1 MRERSSHTTT
11 GESNQKLC
19 IVHTRK
25 MGKKATK
32 AADNVFCMARYQAAE
47 DDNTFSSRERAA
59 EEIGLDR
66 TRLARIELG
75 SVLPYP
81 EEVLMLS
88 EAYNMPELCNQYC
101 SRVCPIGKTTMKEL
115 DIQEFDRLTLKV
127 LGSLKDIDSMRE
139 SLVDIAEDGVIDVT
153 EYDDFKNV
161 IGTLDNISTSA
172 QALKLWAAKYIRI
185 DQQ

>member
-1 MRERSSHTTT
+1 
-11 GESNQKLC
+11 
-19 IVHTRK
+19 

-32 AADNVFCMARYQAAE
+32 AADNVFCMARYKAAE
-47 DDNTFSSRERAA
+47 SNSAFSSRERAA

-88 EAYNMPELCNQYC
+88 DAYRMPELCNQYC

-127 LGSLKDIDSMRE
+127 LGSLKNIDSLRTK
-139 SLVDIAEDGVIDVT
+139 LLDIVEDGVIDES
-153 EYDDFKNV
+153 EYTDFNSV
-161 IGTLDNISTSA
+161 IDALDKISVNA
-172 QALKLWAAKYIRI
+172 QALKLWASKHIESE
-185 DQQ
+185 DL